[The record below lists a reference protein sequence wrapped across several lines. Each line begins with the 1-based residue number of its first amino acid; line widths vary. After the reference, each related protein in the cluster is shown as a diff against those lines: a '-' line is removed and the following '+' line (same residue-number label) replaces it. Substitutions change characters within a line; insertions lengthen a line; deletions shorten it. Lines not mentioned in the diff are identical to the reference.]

1 MPTSSRR
8 GICCMQPEGP
18 PAGSDSYDLS
28 VELRRKRFDRP
39 DEVRKVEK
47 ARIELVELGELAVG
61 RAVFEPGW
69 RWSQH
74 VKPIVGTESCRVH
87 HLGYVV
93 SGHLHVEMTDGA
105 TLEVMGGGAFE
116 IPPGHD
122 AWVIGDEPWVSIDWA
137 GRRIFAR
144 SPQEIS
150 DRIFTTLVF
159 TDLCG
164 STETLNRIG
173 DAQWRLLLAEHNEA
187 VRTEIER
194 FGGREAKTTGDGFFV
209 LFDSPARA
217 VRGAAAMIDV
227 SSAHGLTARA
237 GVHAGEVEL
246 QADEVRGIAVH
257 AAARILGVA
266 QPGEVLVSTT
276 VRDLLSGSGIMFADR
291 GEFELRGL
299 DGRRSLAALVR

>member
-1 MPTSSRR
+1 
-8 GICCMQPEGP
+8 MQPEGP

-105 TLEVMGGGAFE
+105 TLEVMGGDAFE